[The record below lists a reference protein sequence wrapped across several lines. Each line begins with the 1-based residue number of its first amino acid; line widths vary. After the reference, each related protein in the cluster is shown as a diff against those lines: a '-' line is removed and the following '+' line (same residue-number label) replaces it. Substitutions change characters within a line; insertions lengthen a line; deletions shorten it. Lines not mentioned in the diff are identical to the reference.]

1 MSFEIASALQA
12 HARSLQI
19 HLPRLCHLAVLS
31 RVQYSSRTNQP
42 SLCVPPACACAA
54 LHALLSLSDKVQQRG
69 QCGQQSHG
77 REHHYGDQNHHL
89 FGLYAE
95 KFAAAPF
102 EFTFADITFLQYP
115 IHPIHERRSQAAAIA
130 LVRTVIHERVQRGER
145 ALAGC
150 RGCHS
155 CTRRVWMVLVVRA
168 DLARFMAIHERTQGR
183 V

>member
-1 MSFEIASALQA
+1 MLLTPDGSEAKITDFG
-12 HARSLQI
+12 
-19 HLPRLCHLAVLS
+19 LA
-31 RVQYSSRTNQP
+31 
-42 SLCVPPACACAA
+42 C
-54 LHALLSLSDKVQQRG
+54 LLSSAAADSRAGACYNTPRVPAITRLECQSDKVQQRG

-150 RGCHS
+150 RGCHRHS